1 MNLIRIFI
9 HFIIKNN
16 LLFNKINL
24 FFYKKNKSFFEWIHK
39 IFFTIL
45 FLCSFIFTQKKSIF
59 NTLLKFKKRKKL
71 KNHIQ
76 RKLYFILI

>member
-39 IFFTIL
+39 FFFTIL
-45 FLCSFIFTQKKSIF
+45 FLCSFIFTQKK
-59 NTLLKFKKRKKL
+59 
-71 KNHIQ
+71 
-76 RKLYFILI
+76 